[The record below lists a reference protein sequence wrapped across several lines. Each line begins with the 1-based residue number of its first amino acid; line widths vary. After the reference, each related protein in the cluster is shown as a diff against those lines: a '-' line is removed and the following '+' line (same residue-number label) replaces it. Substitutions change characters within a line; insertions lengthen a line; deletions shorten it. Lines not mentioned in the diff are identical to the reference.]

1 MTTSFTNPIT
11 EDDIA
16 NYLANTPDFFERHA
30 ELLAA
35 VQLSSPHSSRA
46 VSLQERQ
53 AQMLRDKIKALE
65 ARVMDMIR
73 HGNENAIL
81 SDKLLQWARSLF
93 LTADSLALPAQI
105 AREIQDQFSVPQV
118 GIKVWGVA
126 PQYAATPF
134 AQDVSEDAKLF
145 ASSLVEP
152 FCGVNTGFEA
162 VGWLAEPQAATS
174 LALLP
179 LRLAP
184 PGSATSACWCWPRPM
199 RNASTVPWAPTFWRA
214 LANWPAP
221 RCQDCVKGIQRLTR
235 FLFWVFVIP
244 DMIRDPVPRL
254 HWIAGQAR
262 NDKSGCHCGLYSK
275 SIGRTLPGARARGKA
290 AGATH
295 GGTLFARFA
304 EASGLCSTRRCR
316 AGIGSKQPH
325 PALGR
330 PDAQR
335 RAQWPR
341 HCTDFVGLARLLYLA
356 RA

>member
-1 MTTSFTNPIT
+1 
-11 EDDIA
+11 
-16 NYLANTPDFFERHA
+16 
-30 ELLAA
+30 

-184 PGSATSACWCWPRPM
+184 PGSATSAFCLLVL
-199 RNASTVPWAPTFWRA
+199 AS
-214 LANWPAP
+214 
-221 RCQDCVKGIQRLTR
+221 
-235 FLFWVFVIP
+235 
-244 DMIRDPVPRL
+244 
-254 HWIAGQAR
+254 
-262 NDKSGCHCGLYSK
+262 
-275 SIGRTLPGARARGKA
+275 
-290 AGATH
+290 
-295 GGTLFARFA
+295 
-304 EASGLCSTRRCR
+304 
-316 AGIGSKQPH
+316 
-325 PALGR
+325 

-335 RAQWPR
+335 FNSAMG
-341 HCTDFVGLARLLYLA
+341 TDFLARLAELA
-356 RA
+356 SAALSPLR